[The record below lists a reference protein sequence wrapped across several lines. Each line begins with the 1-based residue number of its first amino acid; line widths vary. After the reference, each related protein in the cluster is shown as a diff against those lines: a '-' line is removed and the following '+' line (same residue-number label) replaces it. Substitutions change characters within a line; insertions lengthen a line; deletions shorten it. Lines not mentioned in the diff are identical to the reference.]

1 MPTTDSIEPLR
12 LLIRARRST
21 PGSRDKS
28 RLAHST
34 ISTSSGWRS
43 NGDFRIGLLR
53 QYFYLFSSGVN
64 VFYTILSY
72 SLPNC
77 DLQYK
82 CGVQIHNTPNKYA
95 WQYSNELVS
104 SVVVVFQLH
113 SACHESVGKPLSR
126 FLQLFSSVVEIFFR
140 CYFRITRHFML
151 RSQDELNTSLRPGT
165 QQATSLMYT
174 ERALSGHTRKI
185 FMLTN
190 L

>member
-1 MPTTDSIEPLR
+1 
-12 LLIRARRST
+12 
-21 PGSRDKS
+21 
-28 RLAHST
+28 
-34 ISTSSGWRS
+34 
-43 NGDFRIGLLR
+43 
-53 QYFYLFSSGVN
+53 
-64 VFYTILSY
+64 
-72 SLPNC
+72 
-77 DLQYK
+77 
-82 CGVQIHNTPNKYA
+82 
-95 WQYSNELVS
+95 VS